1 MANVTGTTGDDIL
14 YGTSDADT
22 ITGDTGNDKLFGFAG
37 NDTLDGGD
45 GSDMLDGG
53 AGADTMTGGIG
64 NDYYYVDDAG
74 DIVTEASAA
83 GTDLVFTTIDY
94 TLPDNVERLAPVDE
108 SSTAPLTLI
117 GNALNNEIIGNNGA
131 NVLIG
136 GGGSLDILTGL
147 GGDDSYIVNG
157 TGVLINESAGGGY
170 DTIFVNLNTSNS
182 LHGGFDYTLFSGEP
196 APNGDNPELWKV
208 NNVEQLSVYDQTTT
222 NSVNLRGSLQN
233 DMLTGNDGI
242 NIFEGHAGNDTMVG
256 YGGDDR
262 YFVGEAGDTVIE
274 QAGGGQDIVY
284 VGRYY
289 PEKTTGPAPSIT
301 DYTLPDNVERLAA
314 ALVSSSNIPLA
325 QYHLTGNA
333 LDNEIS
339 GNDAANVIAG
349 GDGNDLLTGY
359 GGLDNFVFTSAPGA
373 ANADHIADF
382 SAGFG
387 EKIEL
392 DHNVFTGMD
401 LGTLSDSQFQR
412 GTVNWQAQDA
422 DDRILYDIST
432 GSIYFDPDG
441 SGAQAP
447 ELFATVHD
455 GLILSASDFAI
466 I

>member
-1 MANVTGTTGDDIL
+1 MANVSGTPGDDIL
-14 YGTSDADT
+14 YGTDDSDV
-22 ITGDTGNDKLFGFAG
+22 ITGDAGNDKLFGFGG
-37 NDTLDGGD
+37 NDSLDGGD

-53 AGADTMTGGIG
+53 TGADTMTGGIG
-64 NDYYYVDDAG
+64 NDYYYVDDTG
-74 DIVTEASAA
+74 DIVTEASGA

-108 SSTAPLTLI
+108 SSTNPLTLT

-131 NVLIG
+131 DILTG
-136 GGGSLDILTGL
+136 GGGSDTLTGL
-147 GGDDSYIVNG
+147 AGDDGYIVTSSG
-157 TGVLINESAGGGY
+157 TIINESAGGGY
-170 DTIFVNLNTSNS
+170 DTIYVDLNTSNA
-182 LHGGFDYTLFSGEP
+182 LHSTFDYTLFRGEGP
-196 APNGDNPELWKV
+196 GGHNPELWQI
-208 NNVEQLSVYDQTTT
+208 NNIEQLSVYDQTTT

-233 DMLTGNDGI
+233 DVLTGNDGI

-301 DYTLPDNVERLAA
+301 DYVLPDNVERLAA
-314 ALVSSSNIPLA
+314 ALVSSSNIPLT

-333 LDNEIS
+333 LDNEIA

-349 GDGNDLLTGY
+349 GDGNDILTGY
-359 GGLDNFVFTSAPGA
+359 GGLDNFVFSSAPGA

-455 GLILSASDFAI
+455 GLILSASDFTI